1 MKRRLPF
8 DGTLIAVVLLLV
20 GFGLVM
26 VFSASAAVSQDRYG
40 STGSILFRQMFAATL
55 GLLVLFG
62 AMKVDYKIFAKRE
75 VTLPLV
81 LMTIG
86 LLLLP
91 VLLSGSRWIHVG
103 PLQFQ
108 PSELA
113 KLTAIVFTAYYLAR
127 RDTDL
132 TSFSHGVLPSVG
144 IAVVLIVLVLA
155 GRDLGTAACIGLN
168 VGLLLVLAGLRYRHL
183 LILGMG
189 GVSVFGLM
197 VLVEPYRWERVV
209 SFFNPGQDP
218 LGAGYQIRQ
227 SIIALGSGGMSGIGL
242 GNSIQ
247 KLHFL
252 PEAHT
257 DFIFAVVGE
266 ELGLLGCLAL
276 ITLFGLFMSP
286 DIKVGRSPGRSDQE
300 LCDLGRNRLIHGF
313 FWDLPEQYFLAS
325 VDGRLT
331 QAPLWLPTGACS
343 AAAKSR
349 RKVFNLWLLLD
360 DRSVVPVR

>member
-26 VFSASAAVSQDRYG
+26 VFSASATISQDRYG
-40 STGSILFRQMFAATL
+40 SSGSILFRQMFAAML
-55 GLLVLFG
+55 GLLALLG
-62 AMKVDYKIFAKRE
+62 AMKVDYKIYAKRE

-81 LMTIG
+81 LLTIG

-91 VLLSGSRWIHVG
+91 ILMSGSRWIHVG

-113 KLTAIVFTAYYLAR
+113 KLTAILFTAYYLAR
-127 RDTDL
+127 RETDL
-132 TSFSHGVLPSVG
+132 RSFSHGVLPSVG

-155 GRDLGTAACIGLN
+155 GRDLGTAVCIGLV
-168 VGLLLVLAGLRYRHL
+168 VGLLLLLAGLRYRHL
-183 LILGMG
+183 LVLAMG

-197 VLVEPYRWERVV
+197 VLVEPYRWERIV
-209 SFFNPGQDP
+209 SFFNHSQDP
-218 LGAGYQIRQ
+218 SGAGYQIRQ
-227 SIIALGSGGMSGIGL
+227 SIIALGSGGISGIGL

-266 ELGLLGCLAL
+266 ELGLL
-276 ITLFGLFMSP
+276 
-286 DIKVGRSPGRSDQE
+286 
-300 LCDLGRNRLIHGF
+300 
-313 FWDLPEQYFLAS
+313 
-325 VDGRLT
+325 
-331 QAPLWLPTGACS
+331 
-343 AAAKSR
+343 
-349 RKVFNLWLLLD
+349 
-360 DRSVVPVR
+360 VVPVKQTVTYQVYGGHVRLLPEYPRLWPSK